1 MCASFIFFFIARYT
15 SRRNNFDIKLINL
28 HVHSFKLFKVFFIMQ
43 FMILLGMAYGYIM
56 FINGMNIKH
65 FIINS
70 IRSIRLESLGYMFN
84 TMICLILHT
93 VCNVQW
99 KLIWNVVFFS
109 VSFFSFYL
117 LGDSYHKNSFVLNDQ
132 VEVLFYDFY
141 KMYLDF
147 PLNVSTFACSCG
159 YVMWKI
165 LVLDFKFL
173 RYTCTCNFRT

>member
-1 MCASFIFFFIARYT
+1 MCI
-15 SRRNNFDIKLINL
+15 
-28 HVHSFKLFKVFFIMQ
+28 HSKLFKVFFYHAIYDFVRDGIWVYNVHQ
-43 FMILLGMAYGYIM
+43 WNEYQTLY
-56 FINGMNIKH
+56 
-65 FIINS
+65 S

-99 KLIWNVVFFS
+99 KLIWNVISFS

-147 PLNVSTFACSCG
+147 PLNVSTSACSCG

>member
-1 MCASFIFFFIARYT
+1 MCI
-15 SRRNNFDIKLINL
+15 
-28 HVHSFKLFKVFFIMQ
+28 HSKLFKVFSSCNLWFCYGWHMGILCSSMEWISH
-43 FMILLGMAYGYIM
+43 ILLY
-56 FINGMNIKH
+56 
-65 FIINS
+65 S
-70 IRSIRLESLGYMFN
+70 IHPFERLKYLCYMFN

-99 KLIWNVVFFS
+99 KLIWNVIFFS

-147 PLNVSTFACSCG
+147 PLNVSTSAFSCG

-173 RYTCTCNFRT
+173 RYTCTCNFKT